1 MNKIKILCVVGPTAS
16 GKTGLGID
24 LALKLG
30 GEIVSADSM
39 QIYKGMSIASA
50 APTVEEIAMVRHH
63 LIEFLNFEDSF
74 TVAHYIQA
82 AKEAIADIH
91 SRGKI
96 PIVVGGTGL
105 YINSLVDNIT
115 FADFKTDF
123 ELRKKLE
130 DEMETIGADAM
141 LSRLYEIDPETAQKL
156 HSNDRRRIIRA
167 FEIYYGCGITK
178 HQQDILSKSAQSP
191 YDAVMIGINYRDR
204 EKLYERINKRV
215 ERMLEEGLLG
225 EAQAAYNR
233 NIQHTS
239 GAVQAIGHKELFEY
253 FEGKKSLE
261 ECIENLKRSS
271 RRYAKRQITWF
282 SKDPR
287 INWIYPDECDDI
299 LAEALKFIQKGVNGR

>member
-1 MNKIKILCVVGPTAS
+1 
-16 GKTGLGID
+16 
-24 LALKLG
+24 
-30 GEIVSADSM
+30 
-39 QIYKGMSIASA
+39 
-50 APTVEEIAMVRHH
+50 VEERAKVRHH
-63 LIEFLNFEDSF
+63 LIEFLSFEDSF

-82 AKEAIADIH
+82 AKKAIADIH

-105 YINSLVDNIT
+105 YINSLVDNII

-130 DEMETIGADAM
+130 DEMETVGADAM

-167 FEIYYGCGITK
+167 FEIYYGCGMTK
-178 HQQDILSKSAQSP
+178 HQQDVLSKSEESP

-215 ERMLEEGLLG
+215 EKMIEEGLLS
-225 EAQAAYNR
+225 EAKAAYNR
-233 NIQHTS
+233 NIKHTS
-239 GAVQAIGHKELFEY
+239 GAVQAIGHKELFKY
-253 FEGKKSLE
+253 FMGEKSLE

-299 LAEALKFIQKGVNGR
+299 SAQALEFIQKGVNGR